1 MQRTLFILLCWVAVN
16 VSASPSAS
24 FRYCSIDSLYQTL
37 DSLVAHRQIF
47 VERKQQQI
55 AMVRAE
61 LNREGLTALDSFQ
74 LNQRL
79 YDEYM
84 AFEFDSAFSYIRKNI
99 RMMERR
105 GDTDRLCQSKLRLAH
120 ILSVTGIFD
129 KASLLLDHVA
139 QFPMDVDNRILYYR
153 ERNDL
158 ALFQSEFAI
167 NTDYFQGYQDTAR
180 YYRQLLIDTAPS
192 DRMEHVFAKA
202 TFVCEEGRY
211 DEAIRLLETLLP
223 QYKEGT
229 RTFSVLT
236 STLAYF
242 YSRKSDTQMEERYQL
257 LSAISDMRGAIRES
271 TALRK
276 VAMTLFSR
284 GDLNRAF
291 EYLNTSISD
300 AVAYGTRLRNFQAA
314 ELVPDVV
321 LTYRNMQVRQRMYE
335 RCVLIAALAFI
346 ALLLGLVWYI
356 MRLLKKQKA
365 ANQKIKDMNV
375 QLNQSIADL
384 HRSMEEKDELNRQ
397 MRESNAVKDQYIGHF
412 MEMGSDLIGIA
423 EEQSKLENRL
433 ARDKRT
439 AELYEQLKGRKFLA
453 ESTRLFYSN
462 FDAAF
467 LNIYPTF
474 VDEVNNLLEP
484 ENRLEPKEERLTTD
498 LRILALIRLGITE
511 NQKISSILRAPI
523 TTVYTYRS
531 KMKGKA
537 KDKDNFEESVKRI
550 QAYL

>member
-1 MQRTLFILLCWVAVN
+1 MN

-55 AMVRAE
+55 ATVRAE

-242 YSRKSDTQMEERYQL
+242 YSRKSDTRMEERYQL

>member
-242 YSRKSDTQMEERYQL
+242 YSRKSDTRMEERYQL

>member
-1 MQRTLFILLCWVAVN
+1 MHVPNNFKTMQRTLFILLCWVAVN

-55 AMVRAE
+55 ATVRAE

-79 YDEYM
+79 YNEYM

-192 DRMEHVFAKA
+192 DRMEYVFAKA

-223 QYKEGT
+223 RCKEGT

-276 VAMTLFSR
+276 VAMTLFS
-284 GDLNRAF
+284 
-291 EYLNTSISD
+291 
-300 AVAYGTRLRNFQAA
+300 
-314 ELVPDVV
+314 
-321 LTYRNMQVRQRMYE
+321 
-335 RCVLIAALAFI
+335 
-346 ALLLGLVWYI
+346 
-356 MRLLKKQKA
+356 
-365 ANQKIKDMNV
+365 
-375 QLNQSIADL
+375 
-384 HRSMEEKDELNRQ
+384 
-397 MRESNAVKDQYIGHF
+397 
-412 MEMGSDLIGIA
+412 
-423 EEQSKLENRL
+423 
-433 ARDKRT
+433 
-439 AELYEQLKGRKFLA
+439 
-453 ESTRLFYSN
+453 
-462 FDAAF
+462 
-467 LNIYPTF
+467 
-474 VDEVNNLLEP
+474 
-484 ENRLEPKEERLTTD
+484 
-498 LRILALIRLGITE
+498 
-511 NQKISSILRAPI
+511 
-523 TTVYTYRS
+523 
-531 KMKGKA
+531 
-537 KDKDNFEESVKRI
+537 
-550 QAYL
+550 

>member
-55 AMVRAE
+55 ATVRAE

-242 YSRKSDTQMEERYQL
+242 YSRKSDTRMEERYQL

>member
-55 AMVRAE
+55 ATVRAE

-242 YSRKSDTQMEERYQL
+242 YSRKSDTRMEERYQL

-384 HRSMEEKDELNRQ
+384 HRNMEEKDELNRQ